1 MDSIVRTSKFLSLVL
16 RHKPETVGIVLDDA
30 GWVKISELI
39 EASRSS
45 GQTLDHDLLLRVVHE
60 NDKQRF
66 AISADGESIRAN
78 QGHSVKVDLG
88 LTPQVPP
95 EKLYHG
101 TVAKFLTNIQEQGLL
116 RAERQYVHL
125 SADTQTAQRVG
136 MRRGKPV
143 ILVIDTQKMS
153 SDGMSFFLSN
163 NGVWLTPHVPA
174 MYIVFP

>member
-1 MDSIVRTSKFLSLVL
+1 MDSIVHTSKFLSLVL
-16 RHKPETVGIVLDDA
+16 RHKPETIGIVLDDS

-95 EKLYHG
+95 EALYHG
-101 TVAKFLTNIQEQGLL
+101 TVAKFLTSIQENGLIPG
-116 RAERQYVHL
+116 ERQYVHL
-125 SADTQTAQRVG
+125 SADTQTAQIVG
-136 MRRGKPV
+136 KRRGKPV
-143 ILVIDTQKMS
+143 ILVIDAQKMM

-163 NGVWLTPHVPA
+163 NGVWLTSHVPA
-174 MYIVFP
+174 KYIEFP